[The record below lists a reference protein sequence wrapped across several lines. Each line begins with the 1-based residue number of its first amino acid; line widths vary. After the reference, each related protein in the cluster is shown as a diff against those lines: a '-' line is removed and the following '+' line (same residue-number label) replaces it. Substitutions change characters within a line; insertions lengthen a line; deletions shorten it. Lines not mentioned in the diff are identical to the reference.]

1 MFGEIRAADDFY
13 SFDAKYK
20 NSLSK
25 TIIPAE
31 IKKEEEEKIRKI
43 AAKAYKAVDGMGLSR
58 IDFFVE
64 SETGKIY
71 LNEINTMPGFTSIS
85 MYPKLFENMGIKYD
99 KLLDKL
105 IELEIKKWYNKCTI
119 KYGGC

>member
-105 IELEIKKWYNKCTI
+105 IELEIKK
-119 KYGGC
+119 